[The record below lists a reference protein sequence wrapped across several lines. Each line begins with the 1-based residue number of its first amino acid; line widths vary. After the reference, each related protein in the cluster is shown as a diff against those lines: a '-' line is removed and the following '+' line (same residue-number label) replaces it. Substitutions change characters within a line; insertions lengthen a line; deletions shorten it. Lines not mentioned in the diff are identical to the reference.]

1 MFRLEGRDFT
11 GKANFLG
18 NKKKNKINNSEHSI
32 NLEEFQTEKL
42 RALM

>member
-1 MFRLEGRDFT
+1 MFRFEGRDFT

-18 NKKKNKINNSEHSI
+18 NKKNKINNSEHSI